1 MDLSPDEIDAI
12 YEKGLEYLEQDNT
25 EMAAE
30 QFRTAAS
37 KNHVLSQLELGKLII
52 ADPKLGSPKEAA
64 GYFRSA
70 AEAGD
75 PEAQSLLGRMYL
87 DGEGMEQS
95 DKKAFKW
102 ISLAAEQN
110 EPYSLDYLGYMY
122 YEGRGTEK
130 SFEKALD
137 CFVRS
142 AEEGNPEGAFNAGS
156 MYLQGEGT
164 NRDLS
169 KAEEYF
175 LIAADSGDP
184 MALTELAKIYLETDS
199 ARIPEIDRR
208 FRELLEEN
216 ERLQEDY
223 EEFKKVISSL
233 Q

>member
-1 MDLSPDEIDAI
+1 MDFSSEEIESL
-12 YEKGLEYLEQDNT
+12 YEKGLEYLEQDNP
-25 EMAAE
+25 EMATE
-30 QFRTAAS
+30 QFRAATS

-87 DGEGMEQS
+87 DGEGVEQS

-110 EPYSLDYLGYMY
+110 EPYALDYLGYMY

-156 MYLQGEGT
+156 MYVQGEGAEK
-164 NRDLS
+164 DLP

-175 LIAADSGDP
+175 HIAADSGDP
-184 MALTELAKIYLETDS
+184 MALTELARIYLETDS
-199 ARIPEIDRR
+199 TRIPELDQR
-208 FRELLEEN
+208 FKELLEED

-223 EEFKKVISSL
+223 EEFLKLIQS
-233 Q
+233 

>member
-1 MDLSPDEIDAI
+1 MDMTADEIDAL
-12 YEKGLEYLEQDNT
+12 YEKGLEYLEQDDT
-25 EMAAE
+25 RMAAE

-52 ADPKLGSPKEAA
+52 ADPKLGTPKEAA

-87 DGEGMEQS
+87 DGEGVEQS

-110 EPYSLDYLGYMY
+110 EPYALDYLGYMY
-122 YEGRGTEK
+122 YEGKGTEK

-164 NRDLS
+164 DRDLS
-169 KAEEYF
+169 KAEDYF
-175 LIAADSGDP
+175 LTAADSGDP
-184 MALTELAKIYLETDS
+184 IALTELAKIYLETDS
-199 ARIPEIDRR
+199 ARMPEIDQR
-208 FRELLEEN
+208 FKELLEEN
-216 ERLQEDY
+216 RCFRQDY
-223 EEFKKVISSL
+223 EAFLRIIDVY
-233 Q
+233 

>member
-1 MDLSPDEIDAI
+1 MFQTKEELESI
-12 YEKGLEYLEQDNT
+12 YEKGLDLLVVGDVESAVNHLK
-25 EMAAE
+25 MAV
-30 QFRTAAS
+30 S
-37 KNHVLSQLELGKLII
+37 KNHILSQLELGKLII

-87 DGEGMEQS
+87 DGEGVEQS

-110 EPYSLDYLGYMY
+110 EPYALDYLGYMY

-142 AEEGNPEGAFNAGS
+142 ADEGNPEGAFNAGS
-156 MYLQGEGT
+156 MYLQSEGT

-208 FRELLEEN
+208 FRELLEED

>member
-1 MDLSPDEIDAI
+1 MDMTADEIDTL

-52 ADPKLGSPKEAA
+52 ADPKLGSPKEAT

-87 DGEGMEQS
+87 DGESVEQS

-110 EPYSLDYLGYMY
+110 EPYALDYLGYMY

-137 CFVRS
+137 CFMKS

-164 NRDLS
+164 DKDLS

-184 MALTELAKIYLETDS
+184 MALTELAKIYLKTDS
-199 ARIPEIDRR
+199 ARISELDLR
-208 FRELLEEN
+208 FRELLEGDEGL
-216 ERLQEDY
+216 REDY
-223 EEFKKVISSL
+223 EDFRRLIDS
-233 Q
+233 

>member
-1 MDLSPDEIDAI
+1 MDISPEELDRI
-12 YEKGLEYLEQDNT
+12 YESGLKYLEENNT
-25 EMAAE
+25 TLAAE
-30 QFRTAAS
+30 QFRIAAS
-37 KNHVLSQLELGKLII
+37 KNHVLAQLELGKLII
-52 ADPKLGSPKEAA
+52 MDSKLGSPKEAA

-87 DGEGMEQS
+87 DGEGVEQS

-110 EPYSLDYLGYMY
+110 EPYALDYLGYMY
-122 YEGRGTEK
+122 YEDRGTEK

-142 AEEGNPEGAFNAGS
+142 AEEGNSEGAFNAGS
-156 MYLQGEGT
+156 MYVQGEGT
-164 NRDLS
+164 EKDLS

-184 MALTELAKIYLETDS
+184 MALTELAKIYLKTDS
-199 ARIPEIDRR
+199 ARISEIDQR
-208 FRELLEEN
+208 FKELLEED

-223 EEFKKVISSL
+223 EVFLKII
-233 Q
+233 QP

>member
-1 MDLSPDEIDAI
+1 MDMTADEIDAL
-12 YEKGLEYLEQDNT
+12 YEKGLEYLEQDDT
-25 EMAAE
+25 RMAAE

-52 ADPKLGSPKEAA
+52 VDPKLGAPKEAA

-87 DGEGMEQS
+87 DGEGVEQS

-110 EPYSLDYLGYMY
+110 EPYALDYLGYMY
-122 YEGRGTEK
+122 YEGKGTEK

-156 MYLQGEGT
+156 MYVHGEGT
-164 NRDLS
+164 EKDLS

-184 MALTELAKIYLETDS
+184 MALTELAKIYLKTDS

-208 FRELLEEN
+208 FRELLDEDG
-216 ERLQEDY
+216 RLQKDY
-223 EEFKKVISSL
+223 EEFTKIISGQS
-233 Q
+233 

>member
-1 MDLSPDEIDAI
+1 MDFPVEDLDKI
-12 YEKGLEYLEQDNT
+12 YEHGIESLEKGDVN
-25 EMAAE
+25 AATDY
-30 QFRTAAS
+30 FRLAAS

-75 PEAQSLLGRMYL
+75 PEAQSLIGRMYL
-87 DGEGMEQS
+87 DGEGVEQS

-110 EPYSLDYLGYMY
+110 EPYALDYLGYMY
-122 YEGRGTEK
+122 YEGKGTEK
-130 SFEKALD
+130 SFEKALE
-137 CFVRS
+137 CFVKS

-156 MYLQGEGT
+156 MYVQGEGT
-164 NRDLS
+164 EKDLS

-184 MALTELAKIYLETDS
+184 MALTELAKIYLKTDS

-208 FRELLEEN
+208 FRELLDEDG
-216 ERLQEDY
+216 RLQEDY
-223 EEFKKVISSL
+223 EEFTKILSGQS
-233 Q
+233 

>member
-1 MDLSPDEIDAI
+1 MFQTDDELESI
-12 YEKGLEYLEQDNT
+12 YEKGLELLEASDV
-25 EMAAE
+25 ESAIDH
-30 QFRTAAS
+30 FRAAAS

-64 GYFRSA
+64 GYFRST

-87 DGEGMEQS
+87 DGEGVEQS

-102 ISLAAEQN
+102 ISLAAEQD
-110 EPYSLDYLGYMY
+110 EPYALDYLGYMH
-122 YEGRGTEK
+122 YEGRGAEQ
-130 SFEKALD
+130 SFERALD

-142 AEEGNPEGAFNAGS
+142 AEEGNPEGAFNAAS

-164 NRDLS
+164 EVNLS

-175 LIAADSGDP
+175 LMAADSGDP
-184 MALTELAKIYLETDS
+184 MALTELAKIYMKTDS
-199 ARIPEIDRR
+199 ARIPELDQR
-208 FRELLEEN
+208 FKELLEED

-223 EEFKKVISSL
+223 EEFKKVISAL

>member
-1 MDLSPDEIDAI
+1 MDLSPEEIESL
-12 YEKGLEYLEQDNT
+12 YEKGVEYLKKDDT
-25 EMAAE
+25 GMAAE
-30 QFRTAAS
+30 QFRAAAS
-37 KNHVLSQLELGKLII
+37 KNHILSQLELGKLII

-87 DGEGMEQS
+87 DGEGVEQS

-102 ISLAAEQN
+102 ISLAAEQD
-110 EPYSLDYLGYMY
+110 EPYALDYLGYMH
-122 YEGRGTEK
+122 YEGKGTEQ

-142 AEEGNPEGAFNAGS
+142 AEEGNPEGAFNAAS
-156 MYLQGEGT
+156 MYLQGEST
-164 NRDLS
+164 DIDLS

-175 LIAADSGDP
+175 LMAADSGDP
-184 MALTELAKIYLETDS
+184 MALTELAKIYLKTDS
-199 ARIPEIDRR
+199 ARIPELEQR
-208 FRELLEEN
+208 FKELLEEDG
-216 ERLQEDY
+216 RLQEDY
-223 EEFKKVISSL
+223 EEFKRVISGL

>member
-1 MDLSPDEIDAI
+1 MEFAPEEIENL
-12 YEKGLEYLEQDNT
+12 YENGLEYLEQNNIT
-25 EMAAE
+25 QAVE
-30 QFRTAAS
+30 QFRLAAS

-87 DGEGMEQS
+87 DGEGVEQS

-102 ISLAAEQN
+102 ISLAAEQD
-110 EPYSLDYLGYMY
+110 EPYALDYLGYMY
-122 YEGRGTEK
+122 YEGRGTEQ

-142 AEEGNPEGAFNAGS
+142 AEEGNPDGAFNAGS
-156 MYLQGEGT
+156 MFLQGEGT
-164 NRDLS
+164 EKNLA

-175 LIAADSGDP
+175 LIAADAGDP
-184 MALTELAKIYLETDS
+184 MALTELAKIYLQTDS
-199 ARIPEIDRR
+199 ARIPELDQR
-208 FRELLEEN
+208 FQELLEEN

-223 EEFKKVISSL
+223 EEFRKVISGL

>member
-1 MDLSPDEIDAI
+1 MDYSHEEIEI
-12 YEKGLEYLEQDNT
+12 LYEKGLEYLEQDNT
-25 EMAAE
+25 KMAAE
-30 QFRTAAS
+30 QFRAAAS

-52 ADPKLGSPKEAA
+52 ADPKLGSAKEAA

-87 DGEGMEQS
+87 DGEGVEQS

-110 EPYSLDYLGYMY
+110 EPYALDYLGYMY
-122 YEGRGTEK
+122 YEGRGVEQ

-137 CFVRS
+137 CFMKS

-164 NRDLS
+164 DKNLS

-175 LIAADSGDP
+175 LIAADSSDS

-199 ARIPEIDRR
+199 ARIPELDQR
-208 FRELLEEN
+208 FKELLEED
-216 ERLQEDY
+216 EHLQEDY
-223 EEFKKVISSL
+223 EEFTKIISDQS
-233 Q
+233 

>member
-1 MDLSPDEIDAI
+1 MEIPTDELDTL
-12 YEKGLEYLEQDNT
+12 YEKGLNALSEGDTSTAMEF
-25 EMAAE
+25 
-30 QFRTAAS
+30 FRTCAS

-64 GYFRSA
+64 
-70 AEAGD
+70 
-75 PEAQSLLGRMYL
+75 QSLLGRMYL
-87 DGEGMEQS
+87 DGEGVEQS

-110 EPYSLDYLGYMY
+110 EPYALDYLGYMY

-142 AEEGNPEGAFNAGS
+142 SEEGNLEGAFNAGS

-164 NRDLS
+164 DKDLS

-199 ARIPEIDRR
+199 ARIPELEQS
-208 FRELLEEN
+208 FKELLEEN
-216 ERLQEDY
+216 RCSRQDY
-223 EEFKKVISSL
+223 EAFLRIIDVH
-233 Q
+233 

>member
-1 MDLSPDEIDAI
+1 MDFSSEEIEAL
-12 YEKGLEYLEQDNT
+12 YEKGLEYLEQDNP

-30 QFRTAAS
+30 QFRAAAS
-37 KNHVLSQLELGKLII
+37 KNHILSQLELGKLII
-52 ADPKLGSPKEAA
+52 ADPKLGAPKEAA

-87 DGEGMEQS
+87 DGEGLEQS

-110 EPYSLDYLGYMY
+110 EPYALDYLGYMY
-122 YEGRGTEK
+122 YEGKGTEK
-130 SFEKALD
+130 SFEKALE

-164 NRDLS
+164 DKDLS

-184 MALTELAKIYLETDS
+184 MALTELAKIYLKTDS

-208 FRELLEEN
+208 FRELLEED
-216 ERLQEDY
+216 EHLQEDY
-223 EEFKKVISSL
+223 EEFLRIIDVH
-233 Q
+233 

>member
-1 MDLSPDEIDAI
+1 MDMTAEEIEMI
-12 YEKGLEYLEQDNT
+12 YEKGLELLEK
-25 EMAAE
+25 EELPSAIE
-30 QFRTAAS
+30 QFKLASS

-64 GYFRSA
+64 NLFRSA
-70 AEAGD
+70 AEASD

-87 DGEGMEQS
+87 DGEGVEQS

-110 EPYSLDYLGYMY
+110 EPYALDYLGYMH
-122 YEGRGTEK
+122 YEGRGTEQ

-142 AEEGNPEGAFNAGS
+142 AEEGNPEGAFNAAS

-164 NRDLS
+164 EKDLA

-184 MALTELAKIYLETDS
+184 MALTELAKIYLKTDS
-199 ARIPEIDRR
+199 ARMPEIDQR
-208 FRELLEEN
+208 FKELLEEDG
-216 ERLQEDY
+216 RLQEDY
-223 EEFKKVISSL
+223 EEFRKVISGP

>member
-1 MDLSPDEIDAI
+1 MDMTADEIEAL
-12 YEKGLEYLEQDNT
+12 YEKGLEYLEQDDT
-25 EMAAE
+25 ELAAE
-30 QFRTAAS
+30 QFRAAAS

-87 DGEGMEQS
+87 DGEGVEQS

-110 EPYSLDYLGYMY
+110 EPYALDYLGYMH
-122 YEGRGTEK
+122 YEGKGTEQ

-164 NRDLS
+164 DKDLS

-199 ARIPEIDRR
+199 ARMPEIDQR
-208 FRELLEEN
+208 FKELLEEN
-216 ERLQEDY
+216 RCFRQDY
-223 EEFKKVISSL
+223 EAFLRIIDVH
-233 Q
+233 

>member
-1 MDLSPDEIDAI
+1 MDISPEELDRI
-12 YEKGLEYLEQDNT
+12 YESGLKYLEENNT
-25 EMAAE
+25 TFAAE
-30 QFRTAAS
+30 QFRAAAS

-52 ADPKLGSPKEAA
+52 TDPKLGSPKEAA

-87 DGEGMEQS
+87 DGEGVEQS

-102 ISLAAEQN
+102 ISLAAEQD
-110 EPYSLDYLGYMY
+110 EPYALDYLGYMY
-122 YEGRGTEK
+122 YEGKGTEQ

-142 AEEGNPEGAFNAGS
+142 AEEGNPDGAFNAAS

-164 NRDLS
+164 EKDLA

-184 MALTELAKIYLETDS
+184 MALTELAKFYLKTDS
-199 ARIPEIDRR
+199 ARIPELEQR
-208 FRELLEEN
+208 FKELLEED

-223 EEFKKVISSL
+223 EEFRKVISGL